1 MGLVIFDMD
10 GVLVD
15 SEQVWDQ
22 ARRDV
27 VDAHGG
33 TWKDSA
39 TRDMLGMSSKEWSV
53 YVVEELG
60 AQLSPEQ
67 VNDAVVEAMLRGYE
81 AHLPLLPGARE
92 AIERLGARHTLGLA
106 SSSNRPVIDVVLET
120 MGVTDRFAA
129 TVSSEEVARGKPAP
143 DVYLEAMRR
152 LGSSEGV
159 RDRGLR
165 ERDQVG
171 PRGRPARDRHPQPA
185 LPARGRGA
193 RAGRRDPAGPG
204 RGAAVKR
211 ASEQLS
217 ALSDDN
223 STLERLKTGQAAAN
237 ASSRVACSVKR
248 EAVPVI
254 SSSRRTGPSGATT
267 CRRLPVVSSC
277 WAARRIVPSALES
290 MKSTADQV
298 EDDRVLRAGGRHG
311 EDRAHLRGGGEIEF
325 AAGDDQVAAVDGVVV
340 EGEHGGDATS
350 AATLHAAQESWAF
363 PHERREVTTRTVE
376 RVEQRRG
383 RVAAVHR
390 RAVTD
395 EQVLGQERL
404 EAVRAGRIR
413 RRKCTPAG
421 PGPSA

>member
-1 MGLVIFDMD
+1 MD

-143 DVYLEAMRR
+143 DVYLEVMRQ
-152 LGSSEGV
+152 LGSSEGYAIEDSENGI
-159 RDRGLR
+159 RSAHAAGLR
-165 ERDQVG
+165 VIAI
-171 PRGRPARDRHPQPA
+171 PNAHFPPADEA
-185 LPARGRGA
+185 L
-193 RAGRRDPAGPG
+193 
-204 RGAAVKR
+204 
-211 ASEQLS
+211 
-217 ALSDDN
+217 ALAD
-223 STLERLKTGQAAAN
+223 E
-237 ASSRVACSVKR
+237 
-248 EAVPVI
+248 I
-254 SSSRRTGPSGATT
+254 
-267 CRRLPVVSSC
+267 LPD
-277 WAARRIVPSALES
+277 L
-290 MKSTADQV
+290 D
-298 EDDRVLRAGGRHG
+298 
-311 EDRAHLRGGGEIEF
+311 
-325 AAGDDQVAAVDGVVV
+325 
-340 EGEHGGDATS
+340 
-350 AATLHAAQESWAF
+350 
-363 PHERREVTTRTVE
+363 
-376 RVEQRRG
+376 
-383 RVAAVHR
+383 
-390 RAVTD
+390 
-395 EQVLGQERL
+395 
-404 EAVRAGRIR
+404 AVRV
-413 RRKCTPAG
+413 
-421 PGPSA
+421 

>member
-143 DVYLEAMRR
+143 DVYLEVMRR
-152 LGSSEGV
+152 LGSSEGYAIEDSENGI
-159 RDRGLR
+159 RSAHAAGLR
-165 ERDQVG
+165 VIAIPNPHFPPPD
-171 PRGRPARDRHPQPA
+171 DA
-185 LPARGRGA
+185 LALADEILP
-193 RAGRRDPAGPG
+193 DLD
-204 RGAAVKR
+204 AV
-211 ASEQLS
+211 L
-217 ALSDDN
+217 
-223 STLERLKTGQAAAN
+223 
-237 ASSRVACSVKR
+237 
-248 EAVPVI
+248 I
-254 SSSRRTGPSGATT
+254 
-267 CRRLPVVSSC
+267 
-277 WAARRIVPSALES
+277 
-290 MKSTADQV
+290 
-298 EDDRVLRAGGRHG
+298 H
-311 EDRAHLRGGGEIEF
+311 
-325 AAGDDQVAAVDGVVV
+325 
-340 EGEHGGDATS
+340 
-350 AATLHAAQESWAF
+350 
-363 PHERREVTTRTVE
+363 
-376 RVEQRRG
+376 
-383 RVAAVHR
+383 
-390 RAVTD
+390 
-395 EQVLGQERL
+395 
-404 EAVRAGRIR
+404 
-413 RRKCTPAG
+413 
-421 PGPSA
+421 